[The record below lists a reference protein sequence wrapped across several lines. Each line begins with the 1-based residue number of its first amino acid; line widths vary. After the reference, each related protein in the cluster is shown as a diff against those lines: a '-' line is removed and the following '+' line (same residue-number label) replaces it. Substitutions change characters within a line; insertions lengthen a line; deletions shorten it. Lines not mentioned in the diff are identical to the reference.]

1 MGNCIRHECP
11 MQWGGDDWED
21 GLFSASS
28 EGSGGGDA
36 AAAAAAAAGADAD
49 ETEELLEKRSGRR
62 HRSSNAA
69 TPAAAAAAA
78 VGKEV
83 KIRITKRQLEE
94 LLGKPD
100 ANEEKPVEQLVSQLM
115 AMSSSDR
122 FEAGQRSWRPAL
134 KSIPEVN

>member
-21 GLFSASS
+21 GLFSAES
-28 EGSGGGDA
+28 EGSGGDDA
-36 AAAAAAAAGADAD
+36 AAAAAAAGADADAD

-62 HRSSNAA
+62 RHRSSNAA
-69 TPAAAAAAA
+69 TPAAA

-115 AMSSSDR
+115 AMSASDR